1 MDWSSSMILV
11 TKRIFVSADNSQ
23 AFSFSVFPR
32 HYQGEC
38 VKSMKAIL
46 NSTRQC
52 IRPDFHLFYLY
63 ILHYG
68 DGHVILYFYW
78 ALNNFSYINFN
89 FFIKTEVKFFMHL
102 AIFLFLYIF
111 HRQTNTNNL
120 HIVVGY

>member
-1 MDWSSSMILV
+1 MDWSSSVILV
-11 TKRIFVSADNSQ
+11 TKRIFVSAGNSQ

-32 HYQGEC
+32 HYHRES

-52 IRPDFHLFYLY
+52 IRPDFHLFHLY

-68 DGHVILYFYW
+68 DGHVILCFYW

-89 FFIKTEVKFFMHL
+89 FFLEAQKSNFFMHL
-102 AIFLFLYIF
+102 AIFYFCIYSTDRLTQIIYI
-111 HRQTNTNNL
+111 L
-120 HIVVGY
+120 